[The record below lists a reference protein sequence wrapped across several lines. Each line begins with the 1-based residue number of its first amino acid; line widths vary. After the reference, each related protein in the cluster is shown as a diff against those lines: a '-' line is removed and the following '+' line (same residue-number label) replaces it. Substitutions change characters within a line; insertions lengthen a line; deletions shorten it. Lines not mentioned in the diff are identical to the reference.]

1 MKEHIIT
8 NSDGGM
14 KSSNDGK
21 WDPKHLTAYDIY
33 RMFYGDRIY
42 KREEYKNNGYYVI
55 QDNMRIASMIDR
67 LYIQGSLDQNDISE
81 IIGMNI
87 INLLKFYKH
96 LQQPILDGKY
106 PAYNFCKM
114 KSQESLDQIY
124 ESARR
129 HFKQYLDGDTTE
141 DHYSAVLANMCF
153 MHIIH
158 SNIKNNTDFYEI

>member
-14 KSSNDGK
+14 KSSNAGK
-21 WDPKHLTAYDIY
+21 WNPKDMSAYDIY
-33 RMFYGDRIY
+33 CMYNFSYEFS
-42 KREEYKNNGYYVI
+42 KQK
-55 QDNMRIASMIDR
+55 MRIAVNIDD
-67 LYIQGSLDQNDISE
+67 LYNGELSTWQIDIDLVH
-81 IIGMNI
+81 
-87 INLLKFYKH
+87 LLKFYKH

-158 SNIKNNTDFYEI
+158 SNIQNNKDFYEI

>member
-1 MKEHIIT
+1 MKERILKNI
-8 NSDGGM
+8 DGGM

-21 WDPKHLTAYDIY
+21 WAPKDMTAYDIY
-33 RMFYGDRIY
+33 SPYSHLYEFNHDPLKIACDIDDLYAGDLDLFERAVSLPSLLRFY
-42 KREEYKNNGYYVI
+42 KR
-55 QDNMRIASMIDR
+55 
-67 LYIQGSLDQNDISE
+67 
-81 IIGMNI
+81 
-87 INLLKFYKH
+87 

-114 KSQESLDQIY
+114 SSQESLDQIY

-129 HFKQYLDGDTTE
+129 HFKQYLDGDTSE

>member
-14 KSSNDGK
+14 KSSNKGK
-21 WDPKHLTAYDIY
+21 WDPKNMTALDIY
-33 RMFYGDRIY
+33 RLFEFD
-42 KREEYKNNGYYVI
+42 I
-55 QDNMRIASMIDR
+55 QNMRIAVNIDD
-67 LYIQGSLDQNDISE
+67 LYDGDLNTGPIDINLSQ
-81 IIGMNI
+81 
-87 INLLKFYKH
+87 LLKFYKR

-129 HFKQYLDGDTTE
+129 HYKQYLDGDTTE
-141 DHYSAVLANMCF
+141 DHYSAILANMCF